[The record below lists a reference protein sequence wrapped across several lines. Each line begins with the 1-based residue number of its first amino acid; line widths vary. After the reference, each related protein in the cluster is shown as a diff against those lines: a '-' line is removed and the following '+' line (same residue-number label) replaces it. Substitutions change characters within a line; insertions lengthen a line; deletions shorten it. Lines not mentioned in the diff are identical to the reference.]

1 MKRFENRVVLVTG
14 AGSGIGAAT
23 VRRLFAE
30 GASIA
35 AADVRSEE
43 VDKVVTEFGGSDRIY
58 GAAVDVTNRG
68 QVFAFVSGAVQ
79 RFGKL
84 HGLANCAGIRGVG
97 SVLDTDPEVWRKV
110 LAVNLEGTFN
120 VCQAFSR
127 AVKEAG
133 TSGAI
138 VNVSSAAG
146 IRGVPNR
153 LPYAASKYGVVG
165 VTQTAALELG
175 PLGIRVNAVVP
186 GMIRTPF
193 TAVMFEDPENVKRIR
208 AAHPIG
214 REGQPEEVA
223 AAIAFLLSDDASF
236 VTGAA
241 LPVDGGQQLASRRTE
256 ARPPVGSS
264 SR

>member
-1 MKRFENRVVLVTG
+1 MTRFHDKTILVTG
-14 AGSGIGAAT
+14 AGSGIGAAC

-35 AADVRSEE
+35 AADVRNEAVDNLLSELGNSE
-43 VDKVVTEFGGSDRIY
+43 RLYGCGIDVSDR
-58 GAAVDVTNRG
+58 N
-68 QVFAFVSGAVQ
+68 QVIAFVSGAVQ

-84 HGLANCAGIRGVG
+84 HGLVNCAGIRGVG
-97 SVLDTDPEVWRKV
+97 NILDTDPEVWRKV
-110 LAVNLEGTFN
+110 LSVNLEGTFN
-120 VCQAFSR
+120 MCQAFAR
-127 AVKEAG
+127 AVREAQ
-133 TSGAI
+133 TPAAI
-138 VNVSSAAG
+138 VNLSSAAG

-165 VTQTAALELG
+165 LTQTMALELG

-186 GMIRTPF
+186 GMIRTPM

-236 VTGAA
+236 ITGVA
-241 LPVDGGQQLASRRTE
+241 LPVDGGSTAGIASH
-256 ARPPVGSS
+256 
-264 SR
+264 